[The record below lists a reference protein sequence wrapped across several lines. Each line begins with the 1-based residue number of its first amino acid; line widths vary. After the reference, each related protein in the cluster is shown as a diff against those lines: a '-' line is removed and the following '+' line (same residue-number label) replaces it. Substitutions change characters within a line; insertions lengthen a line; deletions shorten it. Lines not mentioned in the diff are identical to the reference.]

1 MSLMKLLG
9 VGKSVIG
16 LKGQASPYRLTDQR
30 LLPKFALD
38 RNPFC
43 STVRPGHAPG
53 AEGGPS
59 ERPSA
64 TGTAEAPA
72 KEAQAASPPTGAS
85 AQAAGG
91 SKLRRTGRR
100 LTDRLQALFVRSE
113 PGPVKS
119 AIPRLTRPPVQGELS
134 LERIRVVCNDL
145 SDTGPQIVQI
155 RSKAAWASPTS
166 PALAEAAPSGPAGG
180 RGMLRLFGANPT

>member
-1 MSLMKLLG
+1 M
-9 VGKSVIG
+9 IG

-30 LLPKFALD
+30 LLPKFGLD
-38 RNPFC
+38 KNPLC

-64 TGTAEAPA
+64 TGTGEAPA
-72 KEAQAASPPTGAS
+72 KEAQPAPPPTGAW
-85 AQAAGG
+85 AQAAPG

-134 LERIRVVCNDL
+134 LERVRVVCNDL
-145 SDTGPQIVQI
+145 SDSGPQIVQI
-155 RSKAAWASPTS
+155 RWKAASASPTS
-166 PALAEAAPSGPAGG
+166 PALAKAAPCGPAGG
-180 RGMLRLFGANPT
+180 RGVLGLFSVNRT